1 MEDLEKCQG
10 MSRNN
15 QILLKNGII
24 NCVSNPQLS
33 WNNDETDQTDQT
45 DRHMEDWEGAA
56 PTAAVIFKNQTK
68 VITLENC
75 PNFLNYHTVDM
86 LRYTV
91 EKKAS

>member
-1 MEDLEKCQG
+1 MRQTKQT
-10 MSRNN
+10 R
-15 QILLKNGII
+15 
-24 NCVSNPQLS
+24 
-33 WNNDETDQTDQT
+33 QTDIW
-45 DRHMEDWEGAA
+45 RIGRGAA

-91 EKKAS
+91 EKAKFTLKLCFFHA